1 MKEQTMAVVPGD
13 IADKAES
20 IRNRLE
26 STVKA
31 VKADA
36 DLTPEGQHRKIDEAH
51 QSAKSQMDE
60 LRVGWKATKEKNAES
75 AVREVFGAPHASGA
89 DAISVRDA
97 EDRAS
102 SLETANEARDLMA
115 RAKRNGDTTLERAIA
130 REAYQ
135 RNNDQLGGHHWAQIL
150 DDYIADRPVAAK
162 KLQALRDNSPGSFE
176 SEFSNTLMFSLP
188 ARDWL

>member
-1 MKEQTMAVVPGD
+1 MAVVPDD
-13 IADKAES
+13 IAEKAES
-20 IRNRLE
+20 IRVRLD

-36 DLTPEGQHRKIDEAH
+36 DLNPDGRQRKIDEAH
-51 QSAKSQMDE
+51 QSAKNQMDD
-60 LRVGWKATKEKNAES
+60 LRAGWKATKDKNAKS
-75 AVREVFGAPHASGA
+75 AVREVFGAPYASGA

-102 SLETANEARDLMA
+102 RLETANEARDLMA

-130 REAYQ
+130 QEAYQ
-135 RNNDQLGGHHWAQIL
+135 RSNDQLGGHHWAQIL

-162 KLQALRDNSPGSFE
+162 KLRELRENTPGNFE
-176 SEFSNTLMFSLP
+176 SEFSNTIMFSLP
-188 ARDWL
+188 ARSWLG